1 VGSKLRAELVYRC
14 WDLMEGWRDGG
25 EELVVVGSLLVLGD
39 GVTQTV
45 SLVGGKISRT
55 WHCAEG
61 AMGF

>member
-1 VGSKLRAELVYRC
+1 
-14 WDLMEGWRDGG
+14 MEGWRDGG

>member
-39 GVTQTV
+39 GVT
-45 SLVGGKISRT
+45 
-55 WHCAEG
+55 
-61 AMGF
+61 